1 MIRKILSSLAISC
14 SVLTISAVNGYAQ
27 ALPKVVT
34 GVVGTSATQL
44 PLYWAIDRSC
54 DKQNGFEIDVVTV
67 GGGAAQQLT
76 VGAVNVAN
84 SGFPDFFQAIARGAP
99 VKMFVNNQV
108 SPPYSIYAKPTI
120 AKVADL
126 KGKTLSIG
134 GIADVTLI
142 YMQAFLGAS
151 GLTIKDVDFIFAKA
165 TNDRLTALISGG
177 VDATILIPP
186 AAFLAEA
193 QGFRNL
199 GEVSDVLKDYPFTV
213 WATNSSWAAKNPKL
227 VDAFAKCQLLGS
239 AFINSPANR
248 SDTIALISKYTR
260 VKPDAAE
267 KTYDYLVTRL
277 RSYREDGLL
286 TEATFSQM
294 KAGLIQMG
302 TIKEPLPPLSRF
314 FDRAH
319 VDAAAKTLPG
329 KK

>member
-1 MIRKILSSLAISC
+1 MVRKLLCYYAIVCGALSGFALHA
-14 SVLTISAVNGYAQ
+14 NAQ
-27 ALPKVVT
+27 SSPKVVT

-44 PLYWAIDRSC
+44 PLYWAIDQSC

-99 VKMFVNNQV
+99 IKMFVNNQV
-108 SPPYSIYAKPTI
+108 SPPYSIYAKPAIT
-120 AKVADL
+120 KVADL

-151 GLTIKDVDFIFAKA
+151 GLTTKDVDFIFAKA

-213 WATNSSWAAKNPKL
+213 WATNSAWASKNPKL

-248 SDTIALISKYTR
+248 NETIALISKYTR
-260 VKPDAAE
+260 VKIEDAE
-267 KTYDYLVTRL
+267 KTYNYLVTRL
-277 RSYREDGLL
+277 NSYREDGLL
-286 TEATFSQM
+286 TEATFGQM

-302 TIKEPLPPLSRF
+302 TLKEPLPPLSRF

-319 VDAAAKTLPG
+319 VDAAAKSLPQ
-329 KK
+329 K